1 MNQKHLL
8 RFIKKTLK
16 NHADE
21 VVSANGMTL
30 KQVFESMKL
39 TSYDLTVDMLDVHAV
54 SVLKLYIIC
63 LKKYCFFFH
72 AKRLFIKKVYFL
84 LI

>member
-16 NHADE
+16 NHSDE
-21 VVSANGMTL
+21 VVSAGGMTL

-54 SVLKLYIIC
+54 SRYKF
-63 LKKYCFFFH
+63 KKN
-72 AKRLFIKKVYFL
+72 L
-84 LI
+84 LLDNN

>member
-16 NHADE
+16 NHSDE
-21 VVSANGMTL
+21 VVSAGGMTL

-54 SVLKLYIIC
+54 S
-63 LKKYCFFFH
+63 
-72 AKRLFIKKVYFL
+72 RL
-84 LI
+84 